1 MATYLLKRKSYAVV
15 RNPFKE
21 KRDSLQSNQIA
32 EDNGTELAEKNVAEM
47 TPNRPRNAEEL
58 SENLNMKSKTPVYQN
73 LKNNRKADEVNKIM
87 DRDNRRLRNKTV
99 NQNINITR
107 NTNISNPAKEKAA
120 ELDAQVKMARLQQKA
135 AEGGG
140 VNAKLIEIQK
150 TNPLKPI
157 SMG

>member
-1 MATYLLKRKSYAVV
+1 MATYLLKRKSYASV

-21 KRDSLQSNQIA
+21 RREMLQSNQIA
-32 EDNGTELAEKNVAEM
+32 EDNGTELAEDSVAEM
-47 TPNRPRNAEEL
+47 NPNRPKNAEEL
-58 SENLNMKSKTPVYQN
+58 SEKLNKKSETPVYQN
-73 LKNNRKADEVNKIM
+73 LKKDKVAEVNKLLN
-87 DRDNRRLRNKTV
+87 RDDRRLRNKTV

-120 ELDAQVKMARLQQKA
+120 ELDAQVKMARMQQKA

-140 VNAKLIEIQK
+140 VNSKLIEIQK

-157 SMG
+157 SMS